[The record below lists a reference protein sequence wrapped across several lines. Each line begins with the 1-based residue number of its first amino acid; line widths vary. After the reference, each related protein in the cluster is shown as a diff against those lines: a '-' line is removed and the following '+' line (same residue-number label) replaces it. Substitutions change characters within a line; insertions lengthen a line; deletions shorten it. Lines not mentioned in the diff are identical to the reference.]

1 MEKVKMSPRERIRR
15 MGRSCNQINIDINK
29 LLSNVDAVV
38 DRSVIYAGVMRFT
51 VLDGGYTIKS
61 PKYKV
66 LILMNSN
73 IYCYRKIFK
82 NNKFDINSYSS
93 IIEFNNSKDAI
104 NAWKDYISDNICE
117 SVNYNLTL

>member
-51 VLDGGYTIKS
+51 VLDGGYMIKS

-73 IYCYRKIFK
+73 IYCYRKIF
-82 NNKFDINSYSS
+82 F
-93 IIEFNNSKDAI
+93 E
-104 NAWKDYISDNICE
+104 
-117 SVNYNLTL
+117 